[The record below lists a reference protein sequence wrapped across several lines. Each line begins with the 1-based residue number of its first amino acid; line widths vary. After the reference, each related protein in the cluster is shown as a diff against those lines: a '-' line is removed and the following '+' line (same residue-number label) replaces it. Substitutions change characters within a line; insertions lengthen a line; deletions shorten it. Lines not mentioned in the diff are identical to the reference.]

1 MRKAVIYDAT
11 VIAVAGIA
19 FAIYAT
25 TNKASLGSRPT
36 RTMAAKVIDAVVV
49 NRGVRRTCSM
59 DAAKVRSRFSRRLR
73 DNGSSS
79 FKTTEDKT
87 NRLLREIE
95 EAYGWPKERRNQSY
109 AALRAVLH
117 AVRDRLTV
125 EETAQLG
132 AQLPML
138 VRGIF
143 YAEWDPS
150 RVPLKQNREEFLQQ
164 IREKFPYRIDGDI
177 EQLER
182 TVLQALRR
190 HITDGE
196 WDDVK
201 SLMPKD
207 LVATLP

>member
-1 MRKAVIYDAT
+1 MGGT
-11 VIAVAGIA
+11 G
-19 FAIYAT
+19 F
-25 TNKASLGSRPT
+25 
-36 RTMAAKVIDAVVV
+36 
-49 NRGVRRTCSM
+49 
-59 DAAKVRSRFSRRLR
+59 
-73 DNGSSS
+73 SS

-87 NRLLREIE
+87 NRVLREIE

-150 RVPLKQNREEFLQQ
+150 KVPMKQNREDFMQR
-164 IREKFPYRIDGDI
+164 IREQFPYQIEGGI

-182 TVLQALRR
+182 TVLQAMRR
-190 HITDGE
+190 YITDGE
-196 WDDVK
+196 WDDIK
-201 SLMPKD
+201 SAMPKD
-207 LVATLP
+207 LAAALP

>member
-1 MRKAVIYDAT
+1 M
-11 VIAVAGIA
+11 G
-19 FAIYAT
+19 
-25 TNKASLGSRPT
+25 
-36 RTMAAKVIDAVVV
+36 
-49 NRGVRRTCSM
+49 
-59 DAAKVRSRFSRRLR
+59 
-73 DNGSSS
+73 DNGFSS

-164 IREKFPYRIDGDI
+164 IREKFPYQIDGDI

-207 LVATLP
+207 LVATLS

>member
-1 MRKAVIYDAT
+1 MGGT
-11 VIAVAGIA
+11 G
-19 FAIYAT
+19 FS
-25 TNKASLGSRPT
+25 SL
-36 RTMAAKVIDAVVV
+36 
-49 NRGVRRTCSM
+49 
-59 DAAKVRSRFSRRLR
+59 
-73 DNGSSS
+73 
-79 FKTTEDKT
+79 KTTEDKT
-87 NRLLREIE
+87 NRVLREIE

-150 RVPLKQNREEFLQQ
+150 KVPMKQNREDFMQR
-164 IREKFPYRIDGDI
+164 IREQFPYQIEGGI

-182 TVLQALRR
+182 TVLQAMRR
-190 HITDGE
+190 YITDGE
-196 WDDVK
+196 WDDIK
-201 SLMPKD
+201 SAMPKD
-207 LVATLP
+207 LAAALP

>member
-1 MRKAVIYDAT
+1 MGGT
-11 VIAVAGIA
+11 G
-19 FAIYAT
+19 F
-25 TNKASLGSRPT
+25 
-36 RTMAAKVIDAVVV
+36 
-49 NRGVRRTCSM
+49 
-59 DAAKVRSRFSRRLR
+59 
-73 DNGSSS
+73 SS

-150 RVPLKQNREEFLQQ
+150 KVPMKQNREDFMQR
-164 IREKFPYRIDGDI
+164 IREQFPYQIEGGI

-182 TVLQALRR
+182 TVLQAMRR
-190 HITDGE
+190 YITDGE
-196 WDDVK
+196 WDDIK
-201 SLMPKD
+201 SAMPKD
-207 LVATLP
+207 LAAALP